1 MERVEWIS
9 DEELDV
15 IGYGTK
21 RKGDRF
27 NIPDKLA
34 KQLIYQGLVK
44 DAYVERKN
52 KKEKEKTG
60 GK

>member
-9 DEELDV
+9 NEELDV
-15 IGYGTK
+15 IGYGKK

-27 NIPDKLA
+27 NVPDRVA

-44 DAYVERKN
+44 DAYVE
-52 KKEKEKTG
+52 KKDKKKKTG